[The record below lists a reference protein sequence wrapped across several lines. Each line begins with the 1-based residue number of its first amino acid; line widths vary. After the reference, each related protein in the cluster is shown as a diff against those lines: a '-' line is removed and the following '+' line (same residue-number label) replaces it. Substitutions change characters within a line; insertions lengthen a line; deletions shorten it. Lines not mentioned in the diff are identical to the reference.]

1 MLGQETW
8 WVLLAGILGAAAA
21 AGVLWFLRERE
32 FEPKDITLG
41 FLGPSLA
48 AMYLL
53 VLALAF
59 ATEWTTIS
67 TAQQAVGNE
76 AVAVRQIYW
85 AAQGLPAPA
94 EANLDSQVRAYL
106 NTVIHHDWP
115 QMQQGA
121 LDNRSDQQLEA
132 MSTYLLRLNATTSGA
147 SNAQQFAIGQLSVLA
162 SARAQRADAAETRLP
177 IGVIAAV
184 MITSL
189 IVCVFPFVGGIKT
202 DRVSM
207 TIAILQTA
215 LVVVAVMVV
224 FQLNNPFTGPLATTP
239 SSLTTVVNLVGIQ

>member
-67 TAQQAVGNE
+67 SAQQAVGNE

-85 AAQGLPAPA
+85 AAQGLSAPA
-94 EANLDSQVRAYL
+94 EANLDSQVGAYL

-115 QMQQGA
+115 QMQQGT

>member
-8 WVLLAGILGAAAA
+8 WVLLAGILGAVAA
-21 AGVLWFLRERE
+21 AGILWFLRERE

-67 TAQQAVGNE
+67 SAQQAVGNE
-76 AVAVRQIYW
+76 AVAVRQLYW

-94 EANLDSQVRAYL
+94 QANLDSQIRGYL
-106 NTVIHHDWP
+106 DTVIDHDWP

-132 MSTYLLRLNATTSGA
+132 MSTYLLRLNANTSGI
-147 SNAQQFAIGQLSVLA
+147 SNAQQFALGQLSVLA
-162 SARAQRADAAETRLP
+162 SARAQRADAAGSRLP

-184 MITSL
+184 VITSL

-224 FQLNNPFTGPLATTP
+224 FQLNNPYTGPLATTP
-239 SSLTTVVNLVGIQ
+239 SSLTSVAALAGAQ

>member
-67 TAQQAVGNE
+67 SAQQAVGNE

-94 EANLDSQVRAYL
+94 EASLDSQIHEYL
-106 NTVIHHDWP
+106 VTVIDHDWP
-115 QMQQGA
+115 QMQQGV

-147 SNAQQFAIGQLSVLA
+147 SNAQQFALGQLSVLA
-162 SARAQRADAAETRLP
+162 SARAQRADAADSRLP
-177 IGVIAAV
+177 IGVMAAV
-184 MITSL
+184 VITSL

-202 DRVSM
+202 DGVSM

-224 FQLNNPFTGPLATTP
+224 FQLNNPYTGPLATTP
-239 SSLTTVVNLVGIQ
+239 SSLTPVAALVGVQ

>member
-67 TAQQAVGNE
+67 SAQQAVGNE

-94 EANLDSQVRAYL
+94 EASLDSQIHEYL
-106 NTVIHHDWP
+106 VTVIDHDWP
-115 QMQQGA
+115 QMQQGV

-147 SNAQQFAIGQLSVLA
+147 SNAQQFALGQLSVLA
-162 SARAQRADAAETRLP
+162 SARAQRADAADSRLP
-177 IGVIAAV
+177 IGVMAAV
-184 MITSL
+184 VITSL

-202 DRVSM
+202 DGVSM

>member
-8 WVLLAGILGAAAA
+8 WVLLAGILGGAAA
-21 AGVLWFLRERE
+21 AGILWFLRERE

-67 TAQQAVGNE
+67 SAQQAVGNE

-94 EANLDSQVRAYL
+94 EANLDSQVRGYL
-106 NTVIHHDWP
+106 NTVIYHDWP
-115 QMQQGA
+115 QMQRGA

-132 MSTYLLRLNATTSGA
+132 MSTYLLRLNTTTSGA

-162 SARAQRADAAETRLP
+162 SARAQRADATECRLP
-177 IGVIAAV
+177 IGVMAAV
-184 MITSL
+184 VITSL
-189 IVCVFPFVGGIKT
+189 IVCVFPFVGGIKK
-202 DRVSM
+202 DGVSM

-239 SSLTTVVNLVGIQ
+239 SSLNPVAALVGVQ